1 MTGLEK
7 IVASIREEALS
18 EARSMVDHAKADAA
32 GLFAD
37 EKAKSDALCAQ
48 IEDAAKRQAD
58 DIERAST
65 SALELQRRRKF
76 LEAKQELLNQTME
89 QALRELYTLPDQA
102 YFDLLSKMAVAF
114 AEPRKGQLLLCE
126 KDLARCPNDFEER
139 LERDLPKGA
148 MLSVSRTTRPI
159 DGGFILKYG
168 DIEQNCSFRAI
179 FDARWDELTDN
190 ARDILFS

>member
-7 IVASIREEALS
+7 IVASIREEALAEAKSIVDRAKS
-18 EARSMVDHAKADAA
+18 EAAEMI
-32 GLFAD
+32 AD
-37 EKAKSDALCAQ
+37 EKTKSDALCAHV
-48 IEDAAKRQAD
+48 EDDAKRRAE

-76 LEAKQELLNQTME
+76 LEAKQELLTQTME
-89 QALRELYTLPDQA
+89 QALNELYALPDQA
-102 YFDLLSKMAVAF
+102 YFDLLIKMAAAF
-114 AEPRKGQLLLCE
+114 SEPRKGQLLLSE
-126 KDLARCPNDFEER
+126 KDIARCPRDFEER
-139 LERDLPKGA
+139 ISRELPQGA
-148 MLSVSRTTRPI
+148 VLSVSNATRAI

-179 FDARWDELTDN
+179 FDARWDELTDK

>member
-7 IVASIREEALS
+7 IVATIREEALA
-18 EARSMVDHAKADAA
+18 EAKSIVDRAKADAA
-32 GLFAD
+32 GMFAD

-48 IEDAAKRQAD
+48 IEDAAKRQAE

-76 LEAKQELLNQTME
+76 LEAKQELLAQTME
-89 QALRELYTLPDQA
+89 QALNELYALPDQA
-102 YFDLLSKMAVAF
+102 YFDLLLKMAAAF
-114 AEPRKGQLLLCE
+114 AEPRKGQLLLSD
-126 KDLARCPNDFEER
+126 KDIARCPKDFEER
-139 LERDLPKGA
+139 MNRELPSGA
-148 MLSVSRTTRPI
+148 VLSVSSTARAI

-179 FDARWDELTDN
+179 FDARWDELTDK
-190 ARDILFS
+190 ARDILFF

>member
-18 EARSMVDHAKADAA
+18 EARSIVDQAKADASRV
-32 GLFAD
+32 FAD
-37 EKAKSDALCAQ
+37 EKAKSDAQCAQ

-76 LEAKQELLNQTME
+76 LEIKQELLTQTME
-89 QALRELYTLPDQA
+89 QALNELYALPDQA
-102 YFDLLSKMAVAF
+102 YFDLLLKMAVAF
-114 AEPRKGQLLLCE
+114 AEPRNGQLLLSD
-126 KDLARCPNDFEER
+126 KDYARCPKDFEER
-139 LERDLPKGA
+139 LGRDLPKGA
-148 MLSVSRTTRPI
+148 MLSVSQAARVI

-179 FDARWDELTDN
+179 FDARWDELTDK

>member
-18 EARSMVDHAKADAA
+18 EARSMVDQAKADAA
-32 GLFAD
+32 RMIAD
-37 EKAKSDALCAQ
+37 EKAKSDAQCAQ

-76 LEAKQELLNQTME
+76 LEAKQELLAQTME
-89 QALRELYTLPDQA
+89 QALKELYALSDQA
-102 YFDLLSKMAVAF
+102 YFDLLLKMAGAF
-114 AEPRKGQLLLCE
+114 AEPRKGQLLLSE
-126 KDLARCPNDFEER
+126 KDITRCPKDFEER
-139 LERDLPKGA
+139 MNRELPRGA
-148 MLSVSRTTRPI
+148 VLSVSSTTRAI

-179 FDARWDELTDN
+179 FDARWDELTDK